1 MNVVTINPKE
11 IRRDPLSSMNSITKQ
26 NIQAG
31 TFESTKL
38 HQREFSVA
46 SSITRTLKEN
56 LTEDMTA
63 ICESYLTNKLT
74 AQFKGLARFEDGKAG
89 TRPIYLTKYGQEL
102 CGFDF
107 NTMAPYKEV
116 FKAKYFA
123 KSGSRRGQII
133 LHFPSFIPEKMLA
146 FPDDATHF
154 KISSRLIA
162 LSDFG
167 YYPHEK
173 SYRAVCKEFHGR
185 SASFDSGKLPILK
198 IPIDPITTQLCVDQK
213 TIPDNTSLVLVM
225 SVSFYRNNG
234 GHYHHLNREST
245 MQIEQVF

>member
-1 MNVVTINPKE
+1 MNATVINLKDS
-11 IRRDPLSSMNSITKQ
+11 RRESLSSLQNITKQ

-31 TFESTKL
+31 SVESTKL

-46 SSITRTLKEN
+46 SSIARTLKEN
-56 LTEDMTA
+56 LTEDMAA

-107 NTMAPYKEV
+107 NSISPYKKV

-123 KSGSRRGQII
+123 KAGSRRGQII
-133 LHFPSFIPEKMLA
+133 LHFPSFIPEKMLV

-154 KISSRLIA
+154 RINSRLIA

-167 YYPHEK
+167 YNQHEK

-185 SASFDSGKLPILK
+185 SASFDSGKLPLLK
-198 IPIDPITTQLCVDQK
+198 IPIDPITTQLSVDQK
-213 TIPDNTSLVLVM
+213 SIPESTSLVLVM
-225 SVSFYRNNG
+225 SVSFYRYDKGN
-234 GHYHHLNREST
+234 YHHLSREST